1 MAQHVTTERPRE
13 GVALITMS
21 NPSINNHGSWIG
33 IGQLA
38 AAMKDAREAG
48 ARVIVLA
55 SGVKGHWFEHAWL
68 QDLADAIE
76 GKPTT
81 GEGVA
86 WYNAL
91 HEIGGTHVVSIAAVS
106 GDCSGGG
113 AELGWACDLRIAEEQ
128 ALFAQPEIQI
138 ALTTGIG
145 GTSRL
150 ARLIGRSATA
160 EMVMLGRPMTA
171 RRIYE
176 LGGVNEVVPAGK
188 AVEVALEWASMIAD
202 RPPKA
207 LAALKQIL
215 IDNDDLKLSDELAN
229 EQRLFQSVANTPEAI
244 QTMRAIQRRF
254 DAGESIRNVY
264 GLPRGAK

>member
-1 MAQHVTTERPRE
+1 MADHVKLERPRE
-13 GVALITMS
+13 GVALVTMS
-21 NPSINNHGSWIG
+21 NPAINNHGSWFG

-48 ARVIVLA
+48 ARVTVLA
-55 SGVKGHWFEHAWL
+55 SGVPGHWFEHAWL
-68 QDLADAIE
+68 QDLADAME

-81 GEGVA
+81 GSGSA
-86 WYNAL
+86 WAGAL
-91 HEIGGTHVVSIAAVS
+91 YEIGKTHVVTIAAVS

-138 ALTTGIG
+138 ALTTGVG

-150 ARLIGRSATA
+150 ARIIGRTATA

-171 RRIYE
+171 QRIFE

-188 AVEVALEWASMIAD
+188 AVEAALQWASRLAD
-202 RPPKA
+202 RPAKA
-207 LAALKQIL
+207 LATLKQIL
-215 IDNDDLKLSDELAN
+215 IDNDDMNLTDALAN
-229 EQRLFQSVANTPEAI
+229 EQRLFQTVATTPEAK
-244 QTMRAIQRRF
+244 QTMRRIQARF
-254 DAGESIRNVY
+254 NAGETIRDVY
-264 GLPRGAK
+264 GLPRKS

>member
-1 MAQHVTTERPRE
+1 MADLVKLERPRE
-13 GVALITMS
+13 GVALVTMS
-21 NPSINNHGSWIG
+21 NPAINNHGSWIG

-38 AAMKDAREAG
+38 AAMKGAREGG
-48 ARVIVLA
+48 ARVTVLA
-55 SGVKGHWFEHAWL
+55 SGVPGHWFEHAWL
-68 QDLADAIE
+68 QDLADAME

-81 GEGVA
+81 GEGSA
-86 WYNAL
+86 WFEAL
-91 HEIGGTHVVSIAAVS
+91 YEIGKTHVVTIAAVS

-150 ARLIGRSATA
+150 ARIIGRTATA

-176 LGGVNEVVPAGK
+176 LGGVNEVVPTGK
-188 AVEVALEWASMIAD
+188 AVEVSLQWAGMLAD
-202 RPPKA
+202 RPAKA
-207 LAALKQIL
+207 LATLKQIL
-215 IDNDDLKLSDELAN
+215 VDNDDMNLTDALAN
-229 EQRLFQSVANTPEAI
+229 EQRLFQTVATTPQAK
-244 QTMRAIQRRF
+244 QTMRRIQARF
-254 DAGESIRNVY
+254 NAGESIRDVY
-264 GLPRGAK
+264 GLPRQS